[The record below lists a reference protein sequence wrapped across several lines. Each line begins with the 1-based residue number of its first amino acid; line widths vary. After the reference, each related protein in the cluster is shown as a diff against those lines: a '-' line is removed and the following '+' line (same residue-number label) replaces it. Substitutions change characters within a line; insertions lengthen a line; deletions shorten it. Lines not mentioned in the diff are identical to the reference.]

1 MIEAAGYRCP
11 KEGHESFISFLFPLR
26 NPVICL
32 NAQISEAEQYLVRV
46 VLGQIGWKHSLKK
59 QFLAN
64 TWIIVFELRV
74 IRALNPF

>member
-46 VLGQIGWKHSLKK
+46 VLGQIG
-59 QFLAN
+59 
-64 TWIIVFELRV
+64 
-74 IRALNPF
+74 